1 MTMQTQKTTRALV
14 VDDEPDIRG
23 LVRDILEEE
32 GLEVSEAPDGRSA
45 LRALHEERPDLIVL
59 DVMLPEIDGW
69 ATLERIRDVSDVPVI
84 MLTARSLEW
93 ERARGLRA
101 GADDY
106 LGKPFSSIELAA
118 RVVALMRRARRE
130 EDRPQVY
137 ADEFLQ
143 IDFAAREVTAQGTVV
158 SLTPLEFRMLN
169 VFVQH
174 VGRAVGKEEMLEA
187 VWGRRDAVFPEQV
200 KLYVGYL
207 RRKLGLR
214 ADGTSPI
221 ETIRGFG
228 YMYRP
233 S

>member
-1 MTMQTQKTTRALV
+1 MTTSTTTRALV

-32 GLEVSEAPDGRSA
+32 GLEVSEAPDGRAA
-45 LRALHEERPDLIVL
+45 LRVLHEERPDLVIL
-59 DVMLPEIDGW
+59 DVMMPDLDGW

-106 LGKPFSSIELAA
+106 LGKPFSAIELAA
-118 RVVALMRRARRE
+118 RVVALMRRAHRDD
-130 EDRPQVY
+130 DRPTIY
-137 ADEFLQ
+137 SDDFLQ
-143 IDFAAREVTAQGTVV
+143 IDFAAREVTAGGRVV
-158 SLTPLEFRMLN
+158 ALTPLEFRMLN

-174 VGRAVGKEEMLEA
+174 VGRAVGKEQMLEA

-214 ADGTSPI
+214 PDGSSPI

>member
-1 MTMQTQKTTRALV
+1 MTTSLQSTTRALV
-14 VDDEPDIRG
+14 VDDETDIRG
-23 LVRDILEEE
+23 LVRDVLEGE
-32 GLEVSEAPDGRSA
+32 GLAVCEASDGRTA
-45 LRALHEERPDLIVL
+45 LRALHEERPDLIIL
-59 DVMLPEIDGW
+59 DIMMPDLDGW

-106 LGKPFSSIELAA
+106 LGKPFSPIELAA
-118 RVVALMRRARRE
+118 RVVALLRRAHRE
-130 EDRPQVY
+130 DDRPTVY
-137 ADEFLQ
+137 SDDFLH
-143 IDFAAREVTAQGTVV
+143 IDFAAREVTAGGEII
-158 SLTPLEFRMLN
+158 SLTPLEFRMLS
-169 VFVQH
+169 VFVQN
-174 VGRAVGKEEMLEA
+174 VGRAVGKEEMLES

-207 RRKLGLR
+207 RRKLGFR
-214 ADGTSPI
+214 ADETSPI

>member
-1 MTMQTQKTTRALV
+1 MDMSRQPATRALV
-14 VDDEPDIRG
+14 VDDEPDIRN
-23 LVRDILEEE
+23 LVRDILEDE
-32 GLEVSEAPDGRSA
+32 GLEVCEASDGRAA
-45 LRALHEERPDLIVL
+45 LRVLHEERPDLVIL
-59 DVMLPEIDGW
+59 DVMMPDLDGW
-69 ATLERIRDVSDVPVI
+69 ATLERIRDISDVPVI

-118 RVVALMRRARRE
+118 RVVALMRRTHRE
-130 EDRPQVY
+130 DDRPTVY
-137 ADEFLQ
+137 SDDFLQ
-143 IDFAAREVTAQGTVV
+143 IDFDAREVTVRGEVV

-169 VFVQH
+169 VFVHQ
-174 VGRAVGKEEMLEA
+174 VGKAVGKDDMLEA

-214 ADGTSPI
+214 PDGASPI
-221 ETIRGFG
+221 ATIRGFG